1 MPASRLFDRSIKP
14 KGSEP
19 LNGREYSSWF
29 DQTYK
34 DTYSTVKRVGQ
45 VLLVHLCPALLDDI
59 DELLEATYCDMSK
72 KEKKL
77 RSHPNII
84 GWLVVA
90 FRYVVYHRIR
100 AWYKEQRALRQLQ
113 AEIAGERAVDP
124 FQEAFLFEETETLM
138 RIALGPWRYELLYA
152 NKFKGIPAKDLAT
165 LTGRKAHTMR
175 VALLR
180 WQNISK
186 KVLKSNGNIISII
199 LWFHVNIPAFLGVL
213 R

>member
-1 MPASRLFDRSIKP
+1 M
-14 KGSEP
+14 
-19 LNGREYSSWF
+19 NGREYSSWF

-34 DTYSTVKRVGQ
+34 DTYSTIKRVGQ

-59 DELLEATYCDMSK
+59 DELLETTYCDMSK

-138 RIALGPWRYELLYA
+138 RIALPLEIRTPVCEQIQRYPRKGLGRPHRKEGPYNA
-152 NKFKGIPAKDLAT
+152 
-165 LTGRKAHTMR
+165 GRF
-175 VALLR
+175 VALAKHL
-180 WQNISK
+180 
-186 KVLKSNGNIISII
+186 
-199 LWFHVNIPAFLGVL
+199 
-213 R
+213 